1 MKRLQQAITASTLAF
16 GLCLTPLV
24 ASAQTD
30 PTENPMGVST
40 LEPGDTGVSRSLSIG
55 VDKSII
61 VDLDRPAADV
71 IITNPEIADATVQT
85 AKRIIFRGVVAGQ
98 TNAFI
103 FDNRGRPLLNLEI
116 SVAAD
121 TTEINAM
128 LKRYVPGARVTVEGA
143 NENLIISGTVDNL
156 LQSDQV
162 MRLVQAYM
170 SQDVL
175 PINMMSI
182 RAKDQVMMEVRIVE
196 MQRSV
201 IKQLGINLSGEFGLG
216 EFATSSLQPAIDAL
230 TGRPEFFDPDV
241 RTAQI
246 DPITGDV
253 NIITIPGI
261 GTNTQGVGNA
271 LQVLTP
277 TTPFSQQFGLT
288 SSNGFSVAGGS
299 LGGLSTDIGYTNYNG
314 FAQQSAAGA
323 AIDAL
328 ERVGV
333 VRTLAEPNIMAVSG
347 ESANFLAGGEFPVPV
362 ASDEDGVTVE
372 FKPYGVG
379 LAFTP
384 VVLSEGRISLKI
396 STEISELSNQGAFQG
411 VSGVA
416 INADGTLTSVPGLTI
431 PALVVR
437 RAESVVELPSGGST
451 MLAGLIQSR
460 SRQTLD
466 QLPGLKKL
474 PILGTLFQSR
484 DFENQET
491 EMVVIVTPYL
501 VDPTQKEKLKTPAD
515 GFVNASDPQTIFFGK
530 LNAQYAD
537 SGEGLSRENYSAP
550 VGFIEE

>member
-261 GTNTQGVGNA
+261 GTITQGVGNA
-271 LQVLTP
+271 SQELTP

-288 SSNGFSVAGGS
+288 SANGFSVAGGS
-299 LGGLSTDIGYTNYNG
+299 LGGLSTDIGYTNYR
-314 FAQQSAAGA
+314 F
-323 AIDAL
+323 
-328 ERVGV
+328 R
-333 VRTLAEPNIMAVSG
+333 PAVCRRC
-347 ESANFLAGGEFPVPV
+347 
-362 ASDEDGVTVE
+362 SD
-372 FKPYGVG
+372 
-379 LAFTP
+379 
-384 VVLSEGRISLKI
+384 
-396 STEISELSNQGAFQG
+396 
-411 VSGVA
+411 
-416 INADGTLTSVPGLTI
+416 
-431 PALVVR
+431 
-437 RAESVVELPSGGST
+437 
-451 MLAGLIQSR
+451 
-460 SRQTLD
+460 
-466 QLPGLKKL
+466 
-474 PILGTLFQSR
+474 
-484 DFENQET
+484 
-491 EMVVIVTPYL
+491 
-501 VDPTQKEKLKTPAD
+501 
-515 GFVNASDPQTIFFGK
+515 
-530 LNAQYAD
+530 
-537 SGEGLSRENYSAP
+537 
-550 VGFIEE
+550 

>member
-1 MKRLQQAITASTLAF
+1 MKRLQQAVTASTLAL
-16 GLCLTPLV
+16 GLCLAPLV
-24 ASAQTD
+24 ASAQTN
-30 PTENPMGVST
+30 PQENPMGVST
-40 LEPGDTGVSRSLSIG
+40 LEPGDTGVSRSLNLG
-55 VDKSII
+55 ANKSVI

-85 AKRIIFRGVVAGQ
+85 AKRIIFRGVEAGQ

-103 FDNRGRPLLNLEI
+103 FDNRGRPILNLEI

-121 TTEINAM
+121 TTVINDII
-128 LKRYVPGARVTVEGA
+128 KRYVPAARVTVEGA
-143 NENLIISGTVDNL
+143 NNNVIVSGIVDNL
-156 LQSDQV
+156 MQSDQV
-162 MRLVQAYM
+162 MRLVSAYLP
-170 SQDVL
+170 SDDIS
-175 PINMMSI
+175 PINMMTI

-201 IKQLGINLSGEFGLG
+201 VKQLGINLGGALNLGDLEGVTEGPLFADVAGDGIDAAINTGESSLFSAPPYQQVFGL
-216 EFATSSLQPAIDAL
+216 ESTNSF
-230 TGRPEFFDPDV
+230 
-241 RTAQI
+241 
-246 DPITGDV
+246 
-253 NIITIPGI
+253 GI
-261 GTNTQGVGNA
+261 QGA
-271 LQVLTP
+271 
-277 TTPFSQQFGLT
+277 
-288 SSNGFSVAGGS
+288 A
-299 LGGLSTDIGYTNYNG
+299 LGGLNG
-314 FAQQSAAGA
+314 TFALNNFVGGLEQSRASA

-328 ERVGV
+328 ERIGV

-416 INADGTLTSVPGLTI
+416 VNSDGQLVSVPGLTI

-501 VDPTQKEKLKTPAD
+501 VDPTQKDKLKTPAD
-515 GFVNASDPQTIFFGK
+515 GFVNASDPKTIFFGK

-537 SGEGLSRENYSAP
+537 AGRGLSKENYSAP